1 MNERIEAYL
10 TTHPSNRTRF
20 EQLYELIDR
29 VNQCRNANLT
39 ITALGAVAV
48 ISHAKNPKVNVAFF
62 AYNNIDHP
70 TLLIRG
76 NRTYSFEPSDIKD
89 ISVEQLPDSAGERY
103 TYIWLKVM
111 RSIPCN
117 LTFLE
122 MPQSINPTIAE
133 ILPFS
138 VCANCE
144 SFDV

>member
-10 TTHPSNRTRF
+10 TTHPSNRTHF

-29 VNQCRNANLT
+29 LNQCRNANLT
-39 ITALGAVAV
+39 ITSLGAVTV

-62 AYNNIDHP
+62 TYNNIDHP

-103 TYIWLKVM
+103 TLH
-111 RSIPCN
+111 
-117 LTFLE
+117 LA
-122 MPQSINPTIAE
+122 QSFAE
-133 ILPFS
+133 YTMQLDLPGDT
-138 VCANCE
+138 AE
-144 SFDV
+144 H